1 MTKFLIAHDLGT
13 SGDKATLF
21 TTDGELVKSITYV
34 YDTDFFN
41 STWAEQNPDD
51 WWKAICE
58 NNEELLKEIDKK
70 RSWYGFQWSD
80 DGMCSG

>member
-1 MTKFLIAHDLGT
+1 MCMIH
-13 SGDKATLF
+13 
-21 TTDGELVKSITYV
+21 I
-34 YDTDFFN
+34 FFN

-70 RSWYGFQWSD
+70 QVA
-80 DGMCSG
+80 GMAFSGQMMGCVPELIKMEEL